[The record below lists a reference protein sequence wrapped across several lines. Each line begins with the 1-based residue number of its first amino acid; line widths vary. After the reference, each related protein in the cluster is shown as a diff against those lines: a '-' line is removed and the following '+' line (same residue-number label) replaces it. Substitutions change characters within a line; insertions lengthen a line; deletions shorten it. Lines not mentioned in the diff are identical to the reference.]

1 MHVKKAEDLDEDSEH
16 GDPPKQG
23 VLLPT
28 ARTLSMRGSLP
39 SGGGSNALSL
49 Y

>member
-1 MHVKKAEDLDEDSEH
+1 MHVKKAEVLDEDSEH
-16 GDPPKQG
+16 GDPPKHV

-28 ARTLSMRGSLP
+28 VRTLSMRGSLQ